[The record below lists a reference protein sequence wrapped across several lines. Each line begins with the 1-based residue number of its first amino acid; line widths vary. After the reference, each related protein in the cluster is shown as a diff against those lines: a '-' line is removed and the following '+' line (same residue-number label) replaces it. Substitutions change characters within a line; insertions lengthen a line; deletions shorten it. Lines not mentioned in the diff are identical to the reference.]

1 MIKYNNSDISKWY
14 YDTSDIIKVYRNG
27 AVCFYKVTN
36 GDTPTPTAQ
45 TPCYAVVSDISQ
57 YSDTEFEDVY
67 NKKDSSWYKRN
78 NLNQYEKYGQYGSGR
93 TITYYE
99 GKLTIDGDYEY
110 IYSGGSWNTVGEIS
124 ETSVIIKSPEYIERT
139 STYSGYCGL
148 LEYLT
153 EDTKFII
160 KHRQTVAGGGR
171 IIGDWNS
178 NDNDDWRFFFYG
190 STLYYDFITQ
200 RIQTSKSM
208 PMSAAEEWEVG
219 NYYIKNTETGTNLL
233 TSSTQT
239 FSSRPSPLYIYHS
252 DGVGAGESG
261 TDYGEIYYI
270 KIYKNDILVRDF
282 IPWTDMNGSYGF
294 YDKVENEV
302 VQTTGQMTA
311 STTINDVEIGTVEYP
326 LYYDEIQDPPKKVT
340 FDTMAEALAYECPY
354 VGLTATIEGHK
365 YIFNENYQWERVY
378 EQYSVTT
385 TQWSGSTS
393 YGDLSS
399 ASTEYDFYE
408 SFSNYGINNATA
420 TTYITIDGYIDF
432 NFYVRSYGESC
443 CDYVIVYDLDSE
455 TNTKLTTANN
465 PSSSTWNNVS
475 FPNLDGGEHTIK
487 VVYRKDSSVSNND
500 DRGYIAIPIL

>member
-45 TPCYAVVSDISQ
+45 TPCYAVVDDISQ
-57 YSDTEFEDVY
+57 YSSTEFEDVY
-67 NKKDSSWYKRN
+67 NKNDSSWYKRN
-78 NLNQYEKYGQYGSGR
+78 NLNQYEKYGKYGSGR

-110 IYSGGSWNTVGEIS
+110 IYSGDSWNTVGEIS
-124 ETSVIIKSPEYIERT
+124 GTSVIIKSPEYIERT

-178 NDNDDWRFFFYG
+178 NDKDDWRFFFYG

-200 RIQTSKSM
+200 RQNTSKSM

-219 NYYIKNTETGTNLL
+219 NYYIKNTETDQTYI
-233 TSSTQT
+233 TSTTQT
-239 FSSRPSPLYIYHS
+239 FSSRPAPLYIYHS

-261 TDYGEIYYI
+261 ADYGEIYYI
-270 KIYKNDILVRDF
+270 KIYKNDVLVRDF
-282 IPWTDMNGSYGF
+282 IPWTDMNENYGL
-294 YDKVENEV
+294 YDKVEGEV

-311 STTINDVEIGTVEYP
+311 STTINDVEVGAVEYP
-326 LYYDEIQDPPKKVT
+326 LYYDTIVDPPII
-340 FDTMAEALAYECPY
+340 C
-354 VGLTATIEGHK
+354 H
-365 YIFNENYQWERVY
+365 
-378 EQYSVTT
+378 
-385 TQWSGSTS
+385 
-393 YGDLSS
+393 
-399 ASTEYDFYE
+399 
-408 SFSNYGINNATA
+408 
-420 TTYITIDGYIDF
+420 
-432 NFYVRSYGESC
+432 
-443 CDYVIVYDLDSE
+443 
-455 TNTKLTTANN
+455 
-465 PSSSTWNNVS
+465 
-475 FPNLDGGEHTIK
+475 
-487 VVYRKDSSVSNND
+487 
-500 DRGYIAIPIL
+500 